1 MENLVAFRCEKPQD
15 KSDKNSILI
24 RFMHLDTTL
33 MTRKFR

>member
-24 RFMHLDTTL
+24 RFM
-33 MTRKFR
+33 TRKFR